1 MSMCLS
7 KVDDAT
13 ASLMAKALDFIED
26 NLKQAITVA
35 DMAEAVSFSLYHFC
49 RTFNRVTHHTPY
61 DYLMR
66 RRLSE
71 AAQDLLRS
79 ERKIIDI
86 ALDHQFNNPET
97 FSRAFKRMFGIQPVQ
112 LRKGGRI
119 NSRQLMPRLTL
130 AHIQHIHKGSY
141 LKPAL
146 EEKDAFVVAGMTT
159 LVRDDP
165 GAVPDLWDWFGREL
179 RRCEPIAQPGDY
191 YGIAFYPDDWE
202 ERGYL
207 YMTAIEMTTIEMAA
221 VEAVGMDL
229 PPGPL
234 VVKKI
239 PALKW
244 VRFIHKGPTR
254 ELSLTLDYIYHT
266 WLPKSGQ
273 SLSYPWVLEGYG
285 HDFRDADS
293 QNCERAIYIPIQ

>member
-1 MSMCLS
+1 MS
-7 KVDDAT
+7 
-13 ASLMAKALDFIED
+13 KAVDFIED

-71 AAQDLLRS
+71 AALALLQSDSR
-79 ERKIIDI
+79 ILDI
-86 ALDHQFNNPET
+86 ALDHQFNSPET
-97 FSRAFKRMFGIQPVQ
+97 FSRAFKRMFGIQPNQ

-119 NSRQLMPRLTL
+119 ESWRLMPRLTL
-130 AHIQHIHKGSY
+130 AHIVHINKGPY

-146 EEKDAFVVAGMTT
+146 EEKENFLVAGITT
-159 LVRDDP
+159 LVRDDQR
-165 GAVPDLWDWFGREL
+165 AVSELWDWFAQEL
-179 RRCEPIAQPGDY
+179 KRCETIAQPGDY

-202 ERGYL
+202 GRGYL
-207 YMTAIEMTTIEMAA
+207 YMAAIEMAA
-221 VEAVGMDL
+221 IEVVGMDA

-234 VVKKI
+234 ALKKI

-244 VRFIHKGPTR
+244 ARFIHKGPTR
-254 ELSLTLDYIYHT
+254 ELSLTLDYVYHT

-273 SLSYPWVLEGYG
+273 SLAYPWVLEGFG
-285 HDFRDADS
+285 HDFRNADS
-293 QNCERAIYIPIQ
+293 QDCEREIYIPIQ

>member
-7 KVDDAT
+7 NSDDAS
-13 ASLMAKALDFIED
+13 ASLMSKALDFIED
-26 NLKQAITVA
+26 NLKRAITVA
-35 DMAEAVSFSLYHFC
+35 DIAEAVSFSLYHFC

-71 AAQDLLRS
+71 AAQALIQSD
-79 ERKIIDI
+79 RKILDI

-97 FSRAFKRMFGIQPVQ
+97 FSRAFKRMFGIQPNQ
-112 LRKGGRI
+112 LRKQGRI
-119 NSRQLMPRLTL
+119 NSRRLMPRLTL
-130 AHIQHIHKGSY
+130 AHIKHINKGSY
-141 LKPAL
+141 LKPVL
-146 EEKDAFVVAGMTT
+146 EEKETFVVAGITT
-159 LVRDDP
+159 LVQDDQR
-165 GAVPDLWDWFGREL
+165 AVSELWDWFAREL
-179 RRCEPIAQPGDY
+179 RRCETIAQPRDY

-202 ERGYL
+202 GRGYL
-207 YMTAIEMTTIEMAA
+207 YMAAIDMAAIE
-221 VEAVGMDL
+221 VVGIDV

-234 VVKKI
+234 VLKKI

-244 VRFIHKGPTR
+244 TRFIHKGPTR
-254 ELSLTLDYIYHT
+254 EMSLTLDYIYHT

-273 SLSYPWVLEGYG
+273 SPSYPWVLEGFG

-293 QNCERAIYIPIQ
+293 QDFERAIYIPIQ

>member
-1 MSMCLS
+1 MCLS
-7 KVDDAT
+7 KVDDAP
-13 ASLMAKALDFIED
+13 ASLMSKAVDFIED

-71 AAQDLLRS
+71 AALALLQSDSR
-79 ERKIIDI
+79 ILDI
-86 ALDHQFNNPET
+86 ALDHQFNSPET
-97 FSRAFKRMFGIQPVQ
+97 FSRAFKRMFGIQPNQ

-119 NSRQLMPRLTL
+119 ESWRLMPRLTL
-130 AHIQHIHKGSY
+130 AHIVHINKGPY

-146 EEKDAFVVAGMTT
+146 EEKENFLVAGITT
-159 LVRDDP
+159 LVRDDQR
-165 GAVPDLWDWFGREL
+165 AVSELWDWFAQEL
-179 RRCEPIAQPGDY
+179 A
-191 YGIAFYPDDWE
+191 
-202 ERGYL
+202 
-207 YMTAIEMTTIEMAA
+207 AIE
-221 VEAVGMDL
+221 VVGMDA

-234 VVKKI
+234 ALKKI

-244 VRFIHKGPTR
+244 ARFIHKGPTR
-254 ELSLTLDYIYHT
+254 ELSLTLDYVYHT

-273 SLSYPWVLEGYG
+273 SLAYPWVLEGFG
-285 HDFRDADS
+285 HDFRNADS
-293 QNCERAIYIPIQ
+293 QDCEREIYIPIQ